1 MVRYAKRMEQL
12 TNSDIGDLL
21 KLIARPDII
30 SVSYTHLDVYKRQR
44 HFLFGNVV
52 PFDLFRTQQYRR
64 QNFRQRFHGVMYFFF
79 GIGLGTHFNE
89 GRPWQH
95 MQAEAIGIEI
105 DFPIEFG
112 KSCR

>member
-1 MVRYAKRMEQL
+1 
-12 TNSDIGDLL
+12 
-21 KLIARPDII
+21 
-30 SVSYTHLDVYKRQR
+30 
-44 HFLFGNVV
+44 
-52 PFDLFRTQQYRR
+52 
-64 QNFRQRFHGVMYFFF
+64 MYFFF

>member
-1 MVRYAKRMEQL
+1 
-12 TNSDIGDLL
+12 
-21 KLIARPDII
+21 
-30 SVSYTHLDVYKRQR
+30 
-44 HFLFGNVV
+44 
-52 PFDLFRTQQYRR
+52 
-64 QNFRQRFHGVMYFFF
+64 MYLFF

-112 KSCR
+112 KFAADWVCICKLNARLSDT